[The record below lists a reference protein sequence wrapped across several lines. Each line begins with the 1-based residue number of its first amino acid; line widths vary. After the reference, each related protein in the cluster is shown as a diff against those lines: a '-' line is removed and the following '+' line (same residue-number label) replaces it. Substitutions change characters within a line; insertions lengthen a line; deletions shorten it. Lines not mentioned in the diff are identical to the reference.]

1 MTQRV
6 RHEDRLDEEQPRP
19 AVLVL
24 YTIRRRD
31 VITAVDLTG
40 NSVRAILKLLF
51 WQRVKNIYKI
61 HSLRKP
67 KSNLLSNSAA

>member
-1 MTQRV
+1 MTQIV

-61 HSLRKP
+61 HSEKTKIQSP
-67 KSNLLSNSAA
+67 F